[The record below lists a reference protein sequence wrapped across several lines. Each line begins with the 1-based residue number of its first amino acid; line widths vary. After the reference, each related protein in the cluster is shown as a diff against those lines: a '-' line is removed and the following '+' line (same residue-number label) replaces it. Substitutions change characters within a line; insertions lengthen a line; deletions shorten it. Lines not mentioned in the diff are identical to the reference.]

1 MSTWEAPGPPHSR
14 GGHSLQRPSCGCLQA
29 GIAGGDSSELSSGL
43 VFASGSSPPL
53 LPTPASSFSGEKV
66 AQGDSRTGVCLVTVT
81 RRLFF
86 FFLSLPDLP
95 ELPVSPPS
103 ASGSRA
109 EAAVGSWLS
118 SVQVKQLGGGLMG
131 RLRCHRSEHRAKAG
145 GEQPGRAVGSAAR
158 LIKGVSR
165 VYVSSRWAGKG
176 RAVRVGGGY
185 ICRCG

>member
-1 MSTWEAPGPPHSR
+1 MAI
-14 GGHSLQRPSCGCLQA
+14 PSSGLVVAACGA
-29 GIAGGDSSELSSGL
+29 VTAGGDSSELSSGL
-43 VFASGSSPPL
+43 VFVSGSSPDFCPL
-53 LPTPASSFSGEKV
+53 QLLHSSGEKV

-86 FFLSLPDLP
+86 FFFLPDLP

-118 SVQVKQLGGGLMG
+118 SVQVKQWGGGLMG
-131 RLRCHRSEHRAKAG
+131 SLRCHRSEHRAKAG
-145 GEQPGRAVGSAAR
+145 GEQPGGTVGSAAR

>member
-1 MSTWEAPGPPHSR
+1 M
-14 GGHSLQRPSCGCLQA
+14 
-29 GIAGGDSSELSSGL
+29 
-43 VFASGSSPPL
+43 
-53 LPTPASSFSGEKV
+53 
-66 AQGDSRTGVCLVTVT
+66 
-81 RRLFF
+81 
-86 FFLSLPDLP
+86 
-95 ELPVSPPS
+95 
-103 ASGSRA
+103 
-109 EAAVGSWLS
+109 GSWLS

>member
-1 MSTWEAPGPPHSR
+1 MSTWEAPGPPQSR
-14 GGHSLQRPSCGCLQA
+14 GGHSLQRPSCGCLRA
-29 GIAGGDSSELSSGL
+29 GIAGGDSSEFSSGL
-43 VFASGSSPPL
+43 VFASGSSPRFCPLPL
-53 LPTPASSFSGEKV
+53 LHSQEKRLLKETPGLGSALSLSPG
-66 AQGDSRTGVCLVTVT
+66 G
-81 RRLFF
+81 FF
-86 FFLSLPDLP
+86 FFFLPDLP